1 MIALAFLLIAGK
13 MIEKIKKNWFM
24 VGIAAVII
32 FAKVAPWIG
41 KKGGMLYPEIT
52 VKYIAVSII
61 FFNGG
66 VSLRTED
73 LKAALFNV
81 KAHIFIQ
88 CFTFC
93 FIPTFMYFLVNV
105 LLQTGMNTWLLKGIL
120 IVGCMPPPVSSAVII
135 TKAIGGN
142 EAAAIFN
149 SALGSFLGI
158 FITPFLLFM
167 IVGVSSDVP
176 VGKIVSTLTVT
187 VVFPLVVGQITR
199 QFIKDWMQKTKP
211 PFGTIGSC
219 MLLLIIYTTFC
230 DTFSSD
236 MGTLALKE
244 IVATGALIL
253 LIQISFVSLIFFTT
267 TRFKL
272 GYTPGDVVALM
283 FCATHKSLTLGMPM
297 LKIIYAGDEFLP
309 LISIPLLLYHPT
321 QILLG
326 GFLVQIVKDWLDSYN
341 TKDHEMGN
349 PVNS

>member
-1 MIALAFLLIAGK
+1 

-24 VGIAAVII
+24 IGLVGVILLSKI
-32 FAKVAPWIG
+32 APWIG
-41 KKGGMLYPEIT
+41 KKGGILYPEIT

-81 KAHIFIQ
+81 KVHVFIQ

-93 FIPTFMYFLVNV
+93 IIPACMYFLVN
-105 LLQTGMNTWLLKGIL
+105 LLYFTSMNTWLLKGIL

-158 FITPFLLFM
+158 FITPLLLFF
-167 IVGVSSDVP
+167 IVGVSSNVP
-176 VGKIVSTLTVT
+176 VTRIVSTLTIT
-187 VVFPLVVGQITR
+187 VVIPLVVGQVTR
-199 QFIKDWMQKTKP
+199 RFIKDWMQQTKP

-236 MGTLALKE
+236 VGTLELKE
-244 IVATGALIL
+244 IFVTGG
-253 LIQISFVSLIFFTT
+253 LIFFIQITLIGVIFSIT
-267 TRFKL
+267 TRFKF
-272 GYTPGDVVALM
+272 GYTPGDIVALL

-297 LKIIYAGDEFLP
+297 LKIIYAGDEHLP
-309 LISIPLLLYHPT
+309 LISIPLLFYHPT

-326 GFLVQIVKDWLDSYN
+326 GFLVPIVKDWLETFN

-349 PVNS
+349 AVQT

>member
-1 MIALAFLLIAGK
+1 MSFNSLSDK
-13 MIEKIKKNWFM
+13 MAIQDVIKKNWFM
-24 VGIAAVII
+24 MGIGLVIL
-32 FAKVAPWIG
+32 FAKLAPWIG
-41 KKGGMLYPEIT
+41 KKGGFLYPEIT

-66 VSLRTED
+66 VSLKTED
-73 LKAALFNV
+73 LKAALLNV
-81 KAHIFIQ
+81 KVHVFIQ

-93 FIPTFMYFLVNV
+93 FVPTFMYVIVSMMLK
-105 LLQTGMNTWLLKGIL
+105 TTMNEWLLKGIL

-149 SALGSFLGI
+149 SAFGSFLGI
-158 FITPFLLFM
+158 FVTPFLLFM
-167 IVGVSSDVP
+167 VVGVSSDVP
-176 VGKIVSTLTVT
+176 ILKIVTTLSIT
-187 VVFPLVVGQITR
+187 VVFPLIIGQIIR
-199 QFIKDWMQKTKP
+199 RYIKDWMQRTQP

-236 MGTLALKE
+236 MGTLAASE
-244 IVATGALIL
+244 ILITGVLIL
-253 LIQISFVSLIFFTT
+253 VIQIFFISLIYVVSSNI
-267 TRFKL
+267 KL
-272 GYTPGDVVALM
+272 GYTPADIVALM

-297 LKIIYAGDEFLP
+297 LKIIYAGDEHLP

-326 GFLVQIVKDWLDSYN
+326 GFLVPLVKNWLESFN
-341 TKDHEMGN
+341 FKDHEGA
-349 PVNS
+349 STSKI

>member
-1 MIALAFLLIAGK
+1 MI
-13 MIEKIKKNWFM
+13 
-24 VGIAAVII
+24 GIGAVILLARI
-32 FAKVAPWIG
+32 APWFG
-41 KKGGMLYPEIT
+41 KKGGYLYPEIT

-73 LKAALFNV
+73 LKAALFNIKV
-81 KAHIFIQ
+81 HVFIQ

-93 FIPTFMYFLVNV
+93 FIPTFMYFLVNI
-105 LLQTGMNTWLLKGIL
+105 LFQTGMNSWLLKGIL

-167 IVGVSSDVP
+167 IVGVSSAVP
-176 VGKIVSTLTVT
+176 VAKIVSTLTIT
-187 VVFPLVVGQITR
+187 VVFPLIVGQVAR
-199 QFIKDWMQKTKP
+199 QFIKEWMQKTKP

-236 MGTLALKE
+236 LGTIAFKD
-244 IVATGALIL
+244 VFATGALIL
-253 LIQISFVSLIFFTT
+253 LVQVTFVTLIFFITT
-267 TRFKL
+267 KLKL
-272 GYTPGDVVALM
+272 GYTPGDVIALM

-297 LKIIYAGDEFLP
+297 LKIIYAGDEYLP
-309 LISIPLLLYHPT
+309 LISIPLLFYHPT

-326 GFLVQIVKDWLDSYN
+326 GFLVQVFKDWLETFN
-341 TKDHEMGN
+341 IKDHEVGQN
-349 PVNS
+349 EKAYLAP

>member
-1 MIALAFLLIAGK
+1 MI
-13 MIEKIKKNWFM
+13 
-24 VGIAAVII
+24 GIGAVILL
-32 FAKVAPWIG
+32 AKIAPWIG
-41 KKGGMLYPEIT
+41 KKGGVLYPEIT

-81 KAHIFIQ
+81 KIHVFIQ

-93 FIPTFMYFLVNV
+93 LIPTFMYFLVNV
-105 LLQTGMNTWLLKGIL
+105 LMHTGMNAWLLKGIL

-167 IVGVSSDVP
+167 IVGVSSNVP
-176 VGKIVSTLTVT
+176 VAKIISTLSIT
-187 VVFPLVVGQITR
+187 VVLPLIVGQVTR

-236 MGTLALKE
+236 MGTLELRE
-244 IVATGALIL
+244 ILVTGGLIL
-253 LIQISFVSLIFFTT
+253 LIQGTLIATIFFVTT
-267 TRFKL
+267 KFKL
-272 GYTPGDVVALM
+272 GYTPGDIVTLL

-297 LKIIYAGDEFLP
+297 LKIIYAGDPYLP
-309 LISIPLLLYHPT
+309 LISIPLLFYHPT

-326 GFLVQIVKDWLDSYN
+326 GFLVQIVKDWLETFN

-349 PVNS
+349 AVHT

>member
-1 MIALAFLLIAGK
+1 
-13 MIEKIKKNWFM
+13 M
-24 VGIAAVII
+24 VGICAVIL

-41 KKGGMLYPEIT
+41 KKGGFLYPEIT
-52 VKYIAVSII
+52 VKYIAVSVI
-61 FFNGG
+61 FLNSG

-81 KAHIFIQ
+81 KVHLFIQ

-93 FIPTFMYFLVNV
+93 FIPTIMYLIVNI
-105 LLQTGMNTWLLKGIL
+105 LMHTGMNAWLLKGIL

-158 FITPFLLFM
+158 FITPLLLFM

-176 VGKIVSTLTVT
+176 VTKIVSTLTIT
-187 VVFPLVVGQITR
+187 VVFPLVVGQVTR
-199 QFIKDWMQKTKP
+199 QFIKDWMQRTKP
-211 PFGTIGSC
+211 PFGTISSS

-230 DTFSSD
+230 DTFSSN
-236 MGTLALKE
+236 MGTLGFKD
-244 IVATGALIL
+244 IFATGASIL
-253 LIQISFVSLIFFTT
+253 FIQLSFVSFIFFLTT
-267 TRFKL
+267 KFKL

-297 LKIIYAGDEFLP
+297 LKIIYAGDDHLP
-309 LISIPLLLYHPT
+309 LISIPLLFYHPT

-326 GFLVQIVKDWLDSYN
+326 GFLVQIVKNWLETYN
-341 TKDHEMGN
+341 IKDHQAGN
-349 PVNS
+349 GEHV

>member
-1 MIALAFLLIAGK
+1 

-24 VGIAAVII
+24 IGLVAVILC
-32 FAKVAPWIG
+32 AKLAPWIG
-41 KKGGMLYPEIT
+41 RKGGILYPEIT
-52 VKYIAVSII
+52 VKYVAVSII

-66 VSLRTED
+66 LSLRTED

-81 KAHIFIQ
+81 KVHVFVQ

-93 FIPTFMYFLVNV
+93 FIPTLMYFIVNT
-105 LLQTGMNTWLLKGIL
+105 LYYTGMNTWLLKGVL

-158 FITPFLLFM
+158 FVTPLLLFM
-167 IVGVSSDVP
+167 IVGVSSSVP
-176 VGKIVSTLTVT
+176 VAKIVSTLTIT
-187 VVFPLVVGQITR
+187 VVLPLIVGQVTR
-199 QFIKDWMQKTKP
+199 HFIKGWMQQNKP

-236 MGTLALKE
+236 MGPLRLKD
-244 IVATGALIL
+244 IVATGGLIL
-253 LIQISFVSLIFFTT
+253 AIQISLVSMIFIVT
-267 TRFKL
+267 TRFKF
-272 GYTPGDVVALM
+272 GYTHGDIVALM

-297 LKIIYAGDEFLP
+297 LKIIYAGDQYLP
-309 LISIPLLLYHPT
+309 LISIPLLFYHPT

-326 GFLVQIVKDWLDSYN
+326 GFLVQIVKDWLEKFN

-349 PVNS
+349 TVNT

>member
-1 MIALAFLLIAGK
+1 MGAIDS
-13 MIEKIKKNWFM
+13 IKKNWFM
-24 VGIAAVII
+24 LGILLVILAA
-32 FAKVAPWIG
+32 KLAPWIG
-41 KKGGMLYPEIT
+41 KKGGLLYPEIT

-73 LKAALFNV
+73 LKAALLNIKV
-81 KAHIFIQ
+81 HVFIQ

-93 FIPTFMYFLVNV
+93 FIPAFMYCVV
-105 LLQTGMNTWLLKGIL
+105 SMMLQTSINEWLLKGVL

-142 EAAAIFN
+142 EASAIFN
-149 SALGSFLGI
+149 SAFGSFLGI
-158 FITPFLLFM
+158 FLTPLLLFM

-176 VGKIVSTLTVT
+176 VLKIVSTLSIT
-187 VVFPLVVGQITR
+187 VVMPLICGQIIR
-199 QFIKDWMQKTKP
+199 RYIKDWMQQKKP

-230 DTFSSD
+230 DTFNSD
-236 MGTLALKE
+236 MGSVGGSQILVVG
-244 IVATGALIL
+244 ILIL
-253 LIQISFVSLIFFTT
+253 AIQVFFISLIFVVSNNP
-267 TRFKL
+267 RL
-272 GYTPGDVVALM
+272 GYTHSDIVALM

-297 LKIIYAGDEFLP
+297 LKIIYAGDKYLP

-326 GFLVQIVKDWLDSYN
+326 SFLVPVTKTWLESYN
-341 TKDHEMGN
+341 IKEHKYDI
-349 PVNS
+349 PSKV